1 MSKKY
6 DLRQAERQ
14 RYAMRYIWPAL
25 IYLGCV
31 LFIPLAFSVVASF
44 FRWDLMPERIQF
56 AWLDNYKKFFSS
68 EETLNSVSITVQF
81 MLITVSAEMILGFLI
96 AMFLNA
102 KFKGNRFVRVV
113 VLLPMMLSP
122 TVVAL
127 MWKMI
132 LNADRGILN
141 RLLSLTLGKG
151 AEQVWL
157 GKDWAFFTIIAVDIW
172 MNTSFVV
179 LTALAGLQSISTEII
194 EAARIDGANCLQRTF
209 HVVLPMMRQIILVA
223 LIFRTTFAL
232 RNFPLPW
239 VLTAGGPAN
248 LTNVFGI
255 ELYKQAFQYY
265 HIGYASAMSWLLILV
280 TFGFSVLYT
289 RATLKKESKA

>member
-56 AWLDNYKKFFSS
+56 AGLDNYERIFSS

-141 RLLSLTLGKG
+141 HLLSLPLGKG
-151 AEQVWL
+151 AQQVWL

-194 EAARIDGANCLQRTF
+194 EAARIDGANSLQRTF